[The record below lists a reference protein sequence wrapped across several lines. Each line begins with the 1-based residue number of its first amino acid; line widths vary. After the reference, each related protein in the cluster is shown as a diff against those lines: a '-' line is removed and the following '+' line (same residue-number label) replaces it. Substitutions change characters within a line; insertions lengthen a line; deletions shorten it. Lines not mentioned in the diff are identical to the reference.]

1 MKVAIL
7 QPAYL
12 PWLGFFDL
20 MDQVDTFVL
29 LDNVQFEKRSWQQ
42 RNRIKSPTGLLWL
55 TIPVQSRGRFE
66 QRICEVEIE
75 KTEFWRGH
83 LRSIEMN
90 YRRAPFFRQYF
101 DEYGEII
108 SRLGSGRLL
117 ELTGTLIAWL
127 TRKLG
132 VTTPLVRASV
142 LQESGKRT
150 ESLKDL
156 CLKLKCDEYIS
167 PLGSAV
173 YLLQEMHVMSG
184 NGVAVLFQNYAHPEY
199 AQLFP
204 PFVPYAS
211 VMDLLFNE
219 GPRSL
224 EIIRGGRRAPLR
236 PEQVAAQFSQE
247 AEGSHG

>member
-20 MDQVDTFVL
+20 MDQVDSFVI

-42 RNRIKSPTGLLWL
+42 RNRIKSPSGLRWL
-55 TIPVQSRGRFE
+55 TVPVQSRGRFE

-75 KTEFWRGH
+75 KTEFWRDH

-90 YRRAPFFRQYF
+90 YRRAPFFR
-101 DEYGEII
+101 EYIEECGEIM
-108 SRLGSGRLL
+108 SRSGKGRLA
-117 ELTGTLIAWL
+117 ELSGALIGWL
-127 TRKLG
+127 TQKLG
-132 VTTPLVRASV
+132 ITTAVVRASR
-142 LQESGKRT
+142 LQAGGKRT
-150 ESLKDL
+150 ELLKNL
-156 CLKLKCDEYIS
+156 CLELGGNEYVS

-173 YLLQEMHVMSG
+173 YLLEEMDVMTTT
-184 NGVAVLFQNYAHPEY
+184 GVSVFFQNYVHPEY
-199 AQLFP
+199 RQLFP

-211 VMDLLFNE
+211 VLDLLFNE

-224 EIIRGGRRAPLR
+224 EVVRSGRRQAFH
-236 PEQVAAQFSQE
+236 PEQVAAQL
-247 AEGSHG
+247 AEGVVHK